1 MGREL
6 PAKRALQHLA
16 LAGVVPRVAAVAA
29 AAALL
34 PQLCLKLPHPS
45 PLGVYLIMNALSQ
58 RGVAHRHAKNIN
70 SDTWR
75 RQQLLRSTSRPG
87 HPFNS
92 FSTGNV
98 DTLLHQPKVS

>member
-1 MGREL
+1 MGRGL
-6 PAKRALQHLA
+6 PAKRALEHLA
-16 LAGVVPRVAAVAA
+16 LVGVVPRVAAVAA

-34 PQLCLKLPHPS
+34 PQLRLELPHPS
-45 PLGVYLIMNALSQ
+45 PYSVYLIMNALSAE
-58 RGVAHRHAKNIN
+58 VLHRHAKNIN